1 MNDARVSRQF
11 QLFPDDDIPWETLPE
26 EIQDSLQ
33 QLLSLLLEQAVERQ
47 PPLTDPTNKEESHV

>member
-1 MNDARVSRQF
+1 MNDASPSRQL

-47 PPLTDPTNKEESHV
+47 LPLTDPTNKEESHV

>member
-1 MNDARVSRQF
+1 MNDASPSRQF

-33 QLLSLLLEQAVERQ
+33 QLLSLLLEQAAERQ
-47 PPLTDPTNKEESHV
+47 LPLTDPTNKEESHV